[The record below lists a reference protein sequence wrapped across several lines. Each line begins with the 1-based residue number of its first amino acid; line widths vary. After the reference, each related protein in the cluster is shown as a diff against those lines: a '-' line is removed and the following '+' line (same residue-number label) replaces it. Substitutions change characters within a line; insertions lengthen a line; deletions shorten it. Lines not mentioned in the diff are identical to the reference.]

1 MSFRK
6 METSI
11 NRHNIHPLIYVL
23 QVHSTSISLV
33 ISSSV
38 ILPNQQSKLACVRT
52 YMVRGVHIA
61 CRRVDLR
68 PGGGVH
74 PP

>member
-6 METSI
+6 MERSI

-23 QVHSTSISLV
+23 QVHSTSINLV

-38 ILPNQQSKLACVRT
+38 VLPNQQSKLAYVRT

-61 CRRVDLR
+61 YKNISTSSQISLEQR
-68 PGGGVH
+68 
-74 PP
+74 